1 MILAGKPN
9 RIVTRTKKALSRKSL
24 TQFYRQC
31 CLKILIIIGL
41 RAISRYNIIP
51 FFIHIR
57 MIVFLLKEI
66 SLHPFQE
73 GVRVQKY
80 LSEARQLLS
89 LAIPV
94 IIAQVSQTAM
104 GVVDT
109 IMAGSYSATDMA
121 AVAVGTSIWLPAIL
135 FGHGLLM
142 ALTPVVAHLNGS
154 GRRDRIAHQTRQAF
168 LLAAAISVV
177 TMFAL
182 AQGKHAI
189 HLMNNGSP
197 ELAEKAIGYLHALLW
212 GVPGYLFY
220 QVLRSQCEGLSKTK
234 PGMVIGFIGLLINIP
249 INYVFI
255 HGKLGMP
262 ELGGIGCG
270 VATATVYW
278 VMLLLL
284 AGYLQRSYW
293 QRDIRQR
300 KTTWRPDWSTLKRL
314 FNLGLPIALAMLFE
328 VTLFAIVALLVLPLG
343 VVEVAGHQIALNF
356 SSLMF
361 VLPLSLGV
369 AATIRIGHRLGQ
381 GSVDAARIAAHTSI
395 LSGVALAI
403 CTAIFTITL
412 RKPIALLYN
421 QNPDV
426 VAMASHLMLLAAVY
440 QISDAVQV
448 IGSGVL
454 RGYKDTRAIFFIT
467 FIAYWVLGLPSGYI
481 LALTDWLVPR
491 MGPAGFW
498 CGFIIGLTSSAIM
511 MVSRIRWVQRQPAEL
526 TLTRAAR

>member
-1 MILAGKPN
+1 MLA
-9 RIVTRTKKALSRKSL
+9 
-24 TQFYRQC
+24 
-31 CLKILIIIGL
+31 
-41 RAISRYNIIP
+41 
-51 FFIHIR
+51 
-57 MIVFLLKEI
+57 
-66 SLHPFQE
+66 
-73 GVRVQKY
+73 
-80 LSEARQLLS
+80 

-94 IIAQVSQTAM
+94 IIAQVSQTSM

-142 ALTPVVAHLNGS
+142 ALTPVVANLNGS
-154 GRRDRIAHQTRQAF
+154 GRRDRIAHQTQQAF
-168 LLAAAISVV
+168 LLAAAISIL
-177 TMFAL
+177 TMIVL
-182 AQGKHAI
+182 YQGKYVI
-189 HLMNNGSP
+189 NLMHDGAP
-197 ELAEKAIGYLHALLW
+197 ELADKAVKYLHALLW

-262 ELGGIGCG
+262 ELGGVGCG
-270 VATATVYW
+270 VATASVYW
-278 VMLLLL
+278 MMMLMM
-284 AGYLQRSYW
+284 AAYSRHAYW
-293 QRDIRQR
+293 LKDIRQF
-300 KTTWRPDWSTLKRL
+300 KPQLKPDWAVLKRL
-314 FNLGLPIALAMLFE
+314 SSMGLPIALALLFE

-343 VVEVAGHQIALNF
+343 VVNVAGHQIALNF

-361 VLPLSLGV
+361 VLPLSVGV
-369 AATIRIGHRLGQ
+369 AATIRVGHRLGE
-381 GSVDAARIAAHTSI
+381 GSAEAARVAARTGIAT
-395 LSGVALAI
+395 GVLLAM

-412 RKPIALLYN
+412 REPIAMLYN
-421 QNPDV
+421 KNPDV

-440 QISDAVQV
+440 QISDAVQT

-467 FIAYWVLGLPSGYI
+467 FIAYWLLGLPSGYA
-481 LALTDWLVPR
+481 LALTDILVPR

-498 CGFIIGLTSSAIM
+498 WGFIIGLTSSATM
-511 MVSRIRWVQRQPAEL
+511 MVLRIRWVQRQSPARIL
-526 TLTRAAR
+526 ARAAR